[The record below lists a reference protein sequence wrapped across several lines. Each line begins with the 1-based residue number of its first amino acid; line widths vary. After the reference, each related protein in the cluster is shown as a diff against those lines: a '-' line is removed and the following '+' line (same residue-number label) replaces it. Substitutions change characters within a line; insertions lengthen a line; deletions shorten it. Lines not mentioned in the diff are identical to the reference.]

1 MAAREMIE
9 IPLPDGIEPTSMDRE
24 LLKATFQAIVTLR
37 YECKAEREACLKKLE
52 SDGWAVNWGLTWVAE
67 ARRGEVYEQAAGKT
81 VETALAEL
89 YQMTRLNML
98 SGCP

>member
-1 MAAREMIE
+1 MASRGVIE
-9 IPLPDGIEPTSMDRE
+9 VPLPNGIEPTAIDLE

-37 YECKAEREACLKKLE
+37 YECMADREECLKRLQ

-67 ARRGEVYEQAAGKT
+67 ARRGEVYEQASGKT
-81 VETALAEL
+81 VEDALAEL